1 MSESSDEA
9 MMVME
14 VMLDERIRAARC
26 AYTDGDRGR
35 VPK

>member
-26 AYTDGDRGR
+26 TYINGDR
-35 VPK
+35 